1 MFTWLLTAALA
12 LAPATTDTPP
22 QPAELLQPPSP
33 EQVLAIPDDLR
44 AVLHARVVVQGGAS
58 DQQRLE
64 RLVRFMFDPDGL
76 GMIYQHDGNYTVAEA
91 WRTRKANCL
100 TFTLLTIAL
109 AREAGI
115 DAYGQEIARTLSWY
129 SEGDTLYFSNHV
141 NTGIRVNQHRFSID
155 VASDSVLAGEPP
167 KRISD
172 DRLLAI
178 YYSNRAASLLAEN
191 KLTEAGAY
199 MAAALRMDDG
209 YASAWNNV
217 GVLSLRQGRPDEA
230 ERHFLKALEVDRLH
244 DGALMNLASLYAGRG
259 DRRKEAE
266 FRTRIERAR
275 QRNPF
280 HYFMLAMDDEKRGN
294 YEDAAAHYRRAIK
307 LYDGEH
313 RFHYGL
319 ARAYLHL
326 GSFQKAGEAL
336 RRAQAVAGRNM
347 GERYQA
353 KLDQLRHKGL

>member
-12 LAPATTDTPP
+12 LAPATTDAPP
-22 QPAELLQPPSP
+22 QAAEPPPSP

-44 AVLHARVVVQGGAS
+44 GVLHARVIAQGGS
-58 DQQRLE
+58 DQQRLA
-64 RLVRFMFDPDGL
+64 RLVSFMFDPDGL
-76 GMIYQHDGNYTVAEA
+76 GMTYQHDGNHTVAEA

-141 NTGIRVNQHRFSID
+141 NAGIRVSQHRFSID

-167 KRISD
+167 KRIGD

-178 YYSNRAASLLAEN
+178 YYSNRATNLLAESR
-191 KLTEAGAY
+191 LPEAGAY
-199 MAAALRMDDG
+199 MAAALRMDGG

-217 GVLSLRQGRPDEA
+217 GVLSLRQGRSDEA
-230 ERHFLKALEVDRLH
+230 ERHFLKALEIDRLH
-244 DGALMNLASLYAGRG
+244 DGALMNLASLYAARG
-259 DRRKEAE
+259 DRRKESE

-336 RRAQAVAGRNM
+336 RHAQAAAGQNM

-353 KLDQLRHKGL
+353 KLDQLRRKGL

>member
-12 LAPATTDTPP
+12 LAPATTDAPLASEL
-22 QPAELLQPPSP
+22 QPPPSP

-44 AVLHARVVVQGGAS
+44 DVLRARVVAQGGS
-58 DQQRLE
+58 DQQRLA
-64 RLVRFMFDPDGL
+64 RLVSFLFDPDGL
-76 GMIYQHDGNYTVAEA
+76 DMAYQHDGNYTVAEA

-141 NTGIRVNQHRFSID
+141 NAGIRVSQHRFSID

-167 KRISD
+167 KRIGD

-178 YYSNRAASLLAEN
+178 YYSNRAANLLAEN
-191 KLTEAGAY
+191 KLPAAGAY
-199 MAAALRMDDG
+199 MAAALRMDEG

-217 GVLSLRQGRPDEA
+217 GVLSLRQDRPDEA
-230 ERHFLKALEVDRLH
+230 ERHFLKTLEIDRSH
-244 DGALMNLASLYAGRG
+244 DGALMNLASLYAARG

-280 HYFMLAMDDEKRGN
+280 HYFMLAMDDEKRGD
-294 YEDAAAHYRRAIK
+294 YEGAAAHYRRAIK

-326 GSFQKAGEAL
+326 GRFQKAGEAL
-336 RRAQAVAGRNM
+336 RNAQAVAGRNM